1 MAGDRSGAAGDEHH
15 LHHRSDV
22 TTQTLDDAGPTTG
35 FSHEAYFYAEPAQ
48 FLEGCLDFV
57 REGLTAGE
65 SVLVAVPEP
74 RASWLRQFLGG
85 ERDVT
90 VVDMAGLGANPARI
104 IPEWRAFLDDA
115 GSAGRAVRG
124 IGEPVWAERSPV
136 ELAECLLHESLL
148 NLAFD
153 GGTAWRLMCP
163 YDAAALPGRVLDQA
177 MSVHP
182 TVGDATGLRP
192 SPTYHAVP
200 ASRGLRGDPLPP
212 PDGIPVELPFTTAE
226 LGSVRRMV
234 RRQAEAAG
242 LGDDP
247 IDDLELAVDEVA
259 ANSLL
264 HGGGRGVLRVWTEH
278 GSLVCEVADD
288 GVITDPLVGRRRPSL
303 ERTGGRGLWLANQ
316 LCSLVQIRSG
326 AAGTTVRLH
335 ARLP

>member
-1 MAGDRSGAAGDEHH
+1 MQ
-15 LHHRSDV
+15 HRSDV
-22 TTQTLDDAGPTTG
+22 TTQTLDEAGPTTG
-35 FSHEAYFYAEPAQ
+35 FSHEAYLYSEPAQ

-57 REGLTAGE
+57 REGLTAGD

-74 RASWLRQFLGG
+74 RASWLRQFLAD
-85 ERDVT
+85 EKAVT

-115 GSAGRAVRG
+115 VADGRSVRG
-124 IGEPVWAERSPV
+124 IGEPVWVERSPV

-153 GGTAWRLMCP
+153 GGPAWRLMCP

-177 MSVHP
+177 RSVHP
-182 TVGDATGLRP
+182 TVGDATGFRP

-200 ASRGLRGDPLPP
+200 AARGLRGDPLPP
-212 PDGIPVELPFTTAE
+212 PDGTTAE
-226 LGSVRRMV
+226 LPFATSELASVRRLV
-234 RRQAEAAG
+234 RRQSVAAG
-242 LGDDP
+242 LGEDA

-264 HGGGRGVLRVWTEH
+264 HGGGRGVLRVWSEG

-288 GVITDPLVGRRRPSL
+288 GVITDPLVGRRQPSL